1 MVTHMKKLNFKIILI
16 LFCLASSNITIHAQ
30 KITQMQEEGETPCYT
45 FWNKLIP
52 RYIKGQFAGS
62 IGMFSV
68 GTGWNYGK
76 DHWETDVLLGL
87 VPRHSDRHAMA
98 TFTVKQNYLP
108 WKIPINEQFD
118 FEPLNCGLF
127 LNTLFDGD
135 FWVKEPDRYPKGY
148 YGFSTKV
155 RIHVFVGERVTFK
168 FKRQDMFA
176 KSVSFFYEL
185 STSDLYL
192 INAIN
197 NSYLKPKD
205 YLSLAFGVK
214 FQIN

>member
-1 MVTHMKKLNFKIILI
+1 MWTAICILYSTCFNLYAQEITETSDISTSIQQEATPRYLFWDKLV
-16 LFCLASSNITIHAQ
+16 
-30 KITQMQEEGETPCYT
+30 
-45 FWNKLIP
+45 P

-62 IGMFSV
+62 IGMFSAGV
-68 GTGWNYGK
+68 GWNYGK
-76 DHWETDVLLGL
+76 GHWETDLLLGFI
-87 VPRHSDRHAMA
+87 PKKTDRHAMA
-98 TFTVKQNYLP
+98 TLTLKQNYLP
-108 WKIPINEQFD
+108 WKINIDERFD

-127 LNTLFDGD
+127 LNTLLDGD

-155 RIHVFVGERVTFK
+155 RIHVFMGERITYK
-168 FKRQDMFA
+168 FKRQDKFV
-176 KSVSFFYEL
+176 KSISFFYEL

-205 YLSLAFGVK
+205 YLSLAFGIK
-214 FQIN
+214 LQIY

>member
-1 MVTHMKKLNFKIILI
+1 MKKLNINLIIV
-16 LFCLASSNITIHAQ
+16 LFCFLGNSLFSNAQ
-30 KITQMQEEGETPCYT
+30 EPTAQGKGDISYSK
-45 FWNKLIP
+45 FWNSLRP

-62 IGMFSV
+62 IGMLSV
-68 GTGWNYGK
+68 GTGWNYYKG
-76 DHWETDVLLGL
+76 HWETDVLMGL
-87 VPRHSDRHAMA
+87 VPRHSDRHAMV
-98 TFTVKQNYLP
+98 TLTLKQNYLP
-108 WKIPINEQFD
+108 WKIPVNEHFD
-118 FEPLNCGLF
+118 LEPINCGLF
-127 LNTLFDGD
+127 LNTLLDDD

-148 YGFSTKV
+148 YGFSTKI
-155 RIHVFVGERVTFK
+155 RIHVFVGERVTYK

>member
-1 MVTHMKKLNFKIILI
+1 MKKLNFKLI
-16 LFCLASSNITIHAQ
+16 FVLVCLICNSVLHAQ
-30 KITQMQEEGETPCYT
+30 NDQAIEDKGSVSHYA

-52 RYIKGQFAGS
+52 RYYKGQYAGS
-62 IGMFSV
+62 IGKYSA
-68 GTGWNYGK
+68 GLGWSYGK
-76 DHWETDVLLGL
+76 DHWETDLLLGYI
-87 VPRHSDRHAMA
+87 PKNTDRHAMA
-98 TFTVKQNYLP
+98 TLTLKQNYLP
-108 WKIPINEQFD
+108 WKIPVYEQFV

-127 LNTLFDGD
+127 LNTLLDSD

-155 RIHVFVGERVTFK
+155 RIHVFMGERITYK
-168 FKRQDMFA
+168 FKRQDLYV
-176 KSVSFFYEL
+176 KSVSLFYEL

-192 INAIN
+192 INAFT

-214 FQIN
+214 VQIH